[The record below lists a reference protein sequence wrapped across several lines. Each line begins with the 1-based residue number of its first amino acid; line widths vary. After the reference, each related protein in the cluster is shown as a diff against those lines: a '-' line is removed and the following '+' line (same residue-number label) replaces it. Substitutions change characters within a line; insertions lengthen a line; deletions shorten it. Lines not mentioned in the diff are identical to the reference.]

1 MNKAFLMGRLT
12 RDPELRYTQ
21 AGVAVCTFTLAVD
34 RRMAKDKTDF
44 LEIVAWRKT
53 AEFCSKYLTK
63 GSRVVVIGPIQTR
76 ALEDDNGKK
85 RKKTEIVAEEV
96 HFADSKRKANDDTD
110 YGSEYEGFTEVDDD
124 NELPF

>member
-1 MNKAFLMGRLT
+1 MNKAILMGRLT

-53 AEFCSKYLTK
+53 AEFCGQYFTK
-63 GSRVVVIGPIQTR
+63 GSRVIVIGPIQTSTW
-76 ALEDDNGKK
+76 EDDNGQK
-85 RKKTEIVAEEV
+85 RKKTEIIAEEV
-96 HFADSKRKANDDTD
+96 HFADSKRQANDDTD
-110 YGSEYEGFTEVDDD
+110 HGLAYEGSAEVDGD
-124 NELPF
+124 EALPF

>member
-1 MNKAFLMGRLT
+1 LNKAFLMGRLT

-44 LEIVAWRKT
+44 LEIVAWRNT

-76 ALEDDNGKK
+76 TWENDNGQK
-85 RKKTEIVAEEV
+85 RKKTEIIAEEV
-96 HFADSKRKANDDTD
+96 HFADSKRKANNDTD
-110 YGSEYEGFTEVDDD
+110 YGLAYEEFTEVVDD

>member
-53 AEFCSKYLTK
+53 AEFCGQYFTK
-63 GSRVVVIGPIQTR
+63 G
-76 ALEDDNGKK
+76 K
-85 RKKTEIVAEEV
+85 
-96 HFADSKRKANDDTD
+96 
-110 YGSEYEGFTEVDDD
+110 
-124 NELPF
+124 

>member
-1 MNKAFLMGRLT
+1 MGRLT

-44 LEIVAWRKT
+44 LEIVAWRNT

-76 ALEDDNGKK
+76 TWENDNGQK
-85 RKKTEIVAEEV
+85 RKKTEIIAEEV
-96 HFADSKRKANDDTD
+96 HFADSKRKANNDTD
-110 YGSEYEGFTEVDDD
+110 YGLAYEEFTEVVDD

>member
-44 LEIVAWRKT
+44 LEIVAWRNT
-53 AEFCSKYLTK
+53 AEFCRKYLTK

-76 ALEDDNGKK
+76 TWENDNGQK
-85 RKKTEIVAEEV
+85 RKKTEIIAEEV
-96 HFADSKRKANDDTD
+96 HFADSKRKANNDTD
-110 YGSEYEGFTEVDDD
+110 YGLAYEEFTEVVDD

>member
-44 LEIVAWRKT
+44 LEIVAWRNT

-76 ALEDDNGKK
+76 TWENDNGQK
-85 RKKTEIVAEEV
+85 RKKTEIIAEEV
-96 HFADSKRKANDDTD
+96 HFADSKRKANNDTD
-110 YGSEYEGFTEVDDD
+110 YGLAYEEFTEVVDD

>member
-53 AEFCSKYLTK
+53 AEFCSKYFAK

-76 ALEDDNGKK
+76 AWEDDNGQK
-85 RKKTEIVAEEV
+85 RKKTEIIAEEV
-96 HFADSKRKANDDTD
+96 HFADSKRKANNDTD
-110 YGSEYEGFTEVDDD
+110 YGLAYEGFTEVEDDD
-124 NELPF
+124 EIPF

>member
-53 AEFCSKYLTK
+53 AEFCSKYFAK

-76 ALEDDNGKK
+76 AWEDDNGQK
-85 RKKTEIVAEEV
+85 RKKTEIIAEEL
-96 HFADSKRKANDDTD
+96 HFADSKRKANNDTD
-110 YGSEYEGFTEVDDD
+110 YGLAYVGFTEVDDD
-124 NELPF
+124 DELPF

>member
-1 MNKAFLMGRLT
+1 MGRLT
-12 RDPELRYTQ
+12 RDPELRHT
-21 AGVAVCTFTLAVD
+21 AEGVPVCTFTLAVG

-76 ALEDDNGKK
+76 TWENDNGQK
-85 RKKTEIVAEEV
+85 RKKTEIIAEEV
-96 HFADSKRKANDDTD
+96 HFADSKRKANNDTD
-110 YGSEYEGFTEVDDD
+110 YGLAYEEFTEVVDD

>member
-1 MNKAFLMGRLT
+1 MGRLT
-12 RDPELRYTQ
+12 RDPELRHT
-21 AGVAVCTFTLAVD
+21 AEGVPVCTFTLAVD

-76 ALEDDNGKK
+76 TWENDNGQK
-85 RKKTEIVAEEV
+85 RKKTEIIAEEV
-96 HFADSKRKANDDTD
+96 HFADSKRKANNDTD
-110 YGSEYEGFTEVDDD
+110 YGLAYEEFTEVVDD

>member
-1 MNKAFLMGRLT
+1 MGRLT

-44 LEIVAWRKT
+44 LEIVAWRNT
-53 AEFCSKYLTK
+53 AEFCRKYLTK

-76 ALEDDNGKK
+76 TWENDNGQK
-85 RKKTEIVAEEV
+85 RKKTEIIAEEV
-96 HFADSKRKANDDTD
+96 HFADSKRKANNDTD
-110 YGSEYEGFTEVDDD
+110 YGLAYEEFTEVVDD

>member
-1 MNKAFLMGRLT
+1 MNKAILMGRLT

-53 AEFCSKYLTK
+53 AEFCGQYLTK
-63 GSRVVVIGPIQTR
+63 GSRVVVIGPIQTSTW
-76 ALEDDNGKK
+76 EDDNGQK
-85 RKKTEIVAEEV
+85 RKKTEIIAEEV
-96 HFADSKRKANDDTD
+96 HFADGKRQANDGTD
-110 YGSEYEGFTEVDDD
+110 HGLAYEGSAEVDGD
-124 NELPF
+124 EALPF

>member
-12 RDPELRYTQ
+12 RNPELRYTQ
-21 AGVAVCTFTLAVD
+21 AGVAVCTFNLAVD

-53 AEFCSKYLTK
+53 AEFCSKYFAK

-76 ALEDDNGKK
+76 AWEDDNGQK
-85 RKKTEIVAEEV
+85 RKKTEIIAEEV
-96 HFADSKRKANDDTD
+96 HFADSKRKANNDTD
-110 YGSEYEGFTEVDDD
+110 YGLAYEGFTEVDDD
-124 NELPF
+124 DELPF